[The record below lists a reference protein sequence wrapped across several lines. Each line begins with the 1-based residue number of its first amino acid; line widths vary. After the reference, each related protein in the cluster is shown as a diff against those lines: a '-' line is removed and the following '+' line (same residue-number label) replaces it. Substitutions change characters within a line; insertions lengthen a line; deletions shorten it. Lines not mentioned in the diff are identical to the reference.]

1 MMLSVALRALNRPQ
15 SVVRN
20 SRKAFAGL
28 NSETYFQFL
37 FQDKLF
43 LSTDASMHKKA
54 LKVLLNHTNSAM
66 PSASSGE
73 KSFAIA
79 DTVERQ
85 ETASGGL
92 DKTVSNSEATMDV
105 KGRSTTSPK
114 NEDTVKAKHQAN
126 DVAINGPA
134 KLDTEQTEAVK
145 TRPFAPPEHLLHE
158 FAPKIVV
165 VGVGGA
171 GGNALNNMIAKELS
185 GVDFLALNTDAQHLS
200 STLTDNRLQLG
211 VQLTQGLGCG
221 ANPDA
226 GRLAAEESREQI
238 EDRLSDAHLV
248 FITAGMGGGTGTG
261 GE

>member
-79 DTVERQ
+79 DSVERQ